1 MIKHKVA
8 TGLIARYMLWKG
20 YYGYTSYWNTI
31 YYRTEA
37 HMNTQTLRNHELK
50 HMEQI
55 DELGKI
61 RFTVEY
67 MYQSIRYG
75 YMENKFEIAA
85 RKAEKDE

>member
-1 MIKHKVA
+1 
-8 TGLIARYMLWKG
+8 
-20 YYGYTSYWNTI
+20 
-31 YYRTEA
+31 
-37 HMNTQTLRNHELK
+37 LK